1 MQIKFMFP
9 PSSGRPA
16 GVGQRLLAFVA
27 LAAVVVLALM
37 FSLVLLPFIV
47 LGGAYLWWKT
57 RAVRRQ
63 LREMQ
68 AQMQRMQQ
76 DLQRDGMAAGEVI
89 EGEVI
94 REHRAGRFIER

>member
-16 GVGQRLLAFVA
+16 GVGQRLLAFIFLVVVA
-27 LAAVVVLALM
+27 VLALM
-37 FSLVLLPFIV
+37 FSLVLLPFV
-47 LGGAYLWWKT
+47 VAGAAWLWWRT

-68 AQMQRMQQ
+68 AHMQRMQEYA
-76 DLQRDGMAAGEVI
+76 QRDEAAGGEVI

-94 REHRAGRFIER
+94 REHRADRFIER